1 VAVTLKGVKRNS
13 LAECGMRTLRRLEVE
28 HDGFRTD
35 DSREDFLKIYQ
46 TVKYLGWSLHGPVL
60 RRRAASS

>member
-1 VAVTLKGVKRNS
+1 
-13 LAECGMRTLRRLEVE
+13 MRTLRRLEAE

-46 TVKYLGWSLHGPVL
+46 AVKYLGWSLHGPVI
-60 RRRAASS
+60 RRKAAPS